1 MNQVVTMTIM
11 MIILIGTNLALC
23 ALVNRGYHRPIIGQY
38 NSADSVH
45 TCTHHESIARLPS

>member
-23 ALVNRGYHRPIIGQY
+23 ALVNRSYHRPIIGQY
-38 NSADSVH
+38 NFADSVH
-45 TCTHHESIARLPS
+45 SYMHPS